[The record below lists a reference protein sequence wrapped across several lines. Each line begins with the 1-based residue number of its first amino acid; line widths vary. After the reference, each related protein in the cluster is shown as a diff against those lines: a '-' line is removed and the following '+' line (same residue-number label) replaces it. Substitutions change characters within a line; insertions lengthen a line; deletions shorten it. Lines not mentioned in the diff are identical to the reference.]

1 MGRRRLWLGLGL
13 LLALALLPPRDL
25 GASSSPARRPPAAAG
40 AIVGA
45 PDGLAASPGLYGIAG
60 HAWWLAQHFDRF
72 VALYRD
78 LGVTGV
84 RLPLDWKAFEPQEGR
99 YDFAQ
104 FDYVLPRLAAAGFE
118 ITAVWVTVPP
128 WASSDPVACRA
139 AQTDRCDL
147 PAWREPQMRAA
158 ARTAIA
164 RYPFI
169 RRWEVGNE
177 PEMWR
182 YLGNN
187 PVDYLRL
194 LRPFYAAAKEANPD
208 NQVAASTILGWEY
221 IRKLYDQAPERPWDA
236 VGFHS
241 YGGGAVDGEVLPRDV
256 AADDPGTAQRTAEIE
271 RLRAG
276 MVEQGDGQKPVWIT
290 EYGWQRHPRDQ
301 AEHLRAMVAWMAER
315 PWITT
320 AYLHMLH
327 DTYDEYGAQY
337 YGLLATLPTGA
348 AIGPHTQFV
357 SKQPFYDTF
366 RALARGEPR

>member
-1 MGRRRLWLGLGL
+1 VGRRRLGWGLVL

-25 GASSSPARRPPAAAG
+25 GASAVPAQPVAASPLAGDRSPAE
-40 AIVGA
+40 
-45 PDGLAASPGLYGIAG
+45 LAAPPGLYGIAG
-60 HAWWLAQHFDRF
+60 HAWWLAPHFDRF
-72 VALYRD
+72 LATYRD

-104 FDYVLPRLAAAGFE
+104 FDYVLPRLAAAGLE

-128 WASSDPVACRA
+128 WASSDPAACRT
-139 AQTDRCDL
+139 AQTERCDL

-158 ARTAIA
+158 ARAAIA

-182 YLGNN
+182 HLGNN
-187 PVDYLRL
+187 PVDYLRV
-194 LRPFYAAAKEANPD
+194 LRPFYAEAKAANPD
-208 NQVAASTILGWEY
+208 NQIAVSTILGWDY
-221 IRKLYDQAPERPWDA
+221 VRRLADQAPERPWDA
-236 VGFHS
+236 VAFHA
-241 YGGGAVDGEVLPRDV
+241 YGGGVVDGEVLPRDV

-271 RLRAG
+271 RLRTG

-301 AEHLRAMVAWMAER
+301 AEHLRAMIAWMAAR

-320 AYLHMLH
+320 AHLHMLH

-337 YGLLATLPTGA
+337 YGLLATLPTGVP
-348 AIGPHTQFV
+348 IGPQTQFV
-357 SKQPFYDTF
+357 PKQPFYDTF
-366 RALARGEPR
+366 RMLSRGEQR